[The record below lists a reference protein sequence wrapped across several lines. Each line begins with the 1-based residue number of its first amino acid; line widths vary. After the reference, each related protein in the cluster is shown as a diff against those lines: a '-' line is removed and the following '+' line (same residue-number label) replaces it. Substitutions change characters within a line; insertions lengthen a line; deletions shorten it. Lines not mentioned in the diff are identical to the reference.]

1 MAGKVDLKVVLLG
14 KEYGGKTSLVE
25 RYIHGKFNS
34 NAPYQ
39 STIGAAFGAKKVSIS
54 GESVTLGI
62 WDTAGS
68 ERYESM
74 SRIYYRGAKAAIV
87 CFDLTD
93 ASSFERAKFWVNELK
108 QTEEEC
114 VVYLCGTKFDLVEE
128 NKKARKVDAHLI
140 REYTDEI
147 HSKYTETSAKTGYNI
162 DHLFLMIA
170 EDFVAAGRE
179 KTSSRQEI
187 SSSAGSG
194 LRLEQPANPRSKGD
208 CPC

>member
-39 STIGAAFGAKKVSIS
+39 STIGAAFGAKKVSVQ

-93 ASSFERAKFWVNELK
+93 SASFDRAKFWVNELK

-114 VVYLCGTKFDLVEE
+114 VVYLCGTKYDLVEE
-128 NKKARKVDAHLI
+128 NKKLRKIDSATI
-140 REYTDEI
+140 KDYGDEI
-147 HSKYTETSAKTGYNI
+147 QAKYAETSAKTGYNI
-162 DHLFLMIA
+162 ESLFLNIA
-170 EDFVAAGRE
+170 DDFIQNSRSKASNRPDTGAGG
-179 KTSSRQEI
+179 TGT
-187 SSSAGSG
+187 A
-194 LRLEQPANPRSKGD
+194 LRLENPTPKRDKCS
-208 CPC
+208 C